1 MARTRLQAKSEEA
14 DQDEPRAKGE
24 LPEMPYAGWAVDV
37 STVESVLK
45 TSITKGLT
53 SDEVEK
59 RRVRYGLNELE
70 KEPPT
75 PFWKLV
81 LEQVR

>member
-1 MARTRLQAKSEEA
+1 
-14 DQDEPRAKGE
+14 
-24 LPEMPYAGWAVDV
+24 MPYAAWAVDV

-45 TSITKGLT
+45 TSIAKGLT
-53 SDEVEK
+53 AEEVEE
-59 RRVRYGLNELE
+59 RRVRYGPNELE

-81 LEQVR
+81 LEQVRCLLHQSERTRISDLTF